1 MNPIFL
7 AWLVQGQPR
16 KRRKTNTKVQD
27 YITKS
32 TTTTT
37 TISQPQAQEGIDEI

>member
-16 KRRKTNTKVQD
+16 KRRRTDTKVHE
-27 YITKS
+27 YVNKS
-32 TTTTT
+32 TTTA
-37 TISQPQAQEGIDEI
+37 ISQSQA

>member
-16 KRRKTNTKVQD
+16 KRRKTGTKVQED
-27 YITKS
+27 YVTKS
-32 TTTTT
+32 TTTA
-37 TISQPQAQEGIDEI
+37 ISQSQAQDGAGGI

>member
-16 KRRKTNTKVQD
+16 KRRKTGTKVRD
-27 YITKS
+27 YVTKS
-32 TTTTT
+32 TITSA
-37 TISQPQAQEGIDEI
+37 ISQSQAQDGQGGI

>member
-16 KRRKTNTKVQD
+16 KRKADTKVQD
-27 YITKS
+27 YATKS
-32 TTTTT
+32 INII
-37 TISQPQAQEGIDEI
+37 ISQSQA